1 MIAVILFRYSP
12 LHNLKI
18 NKIHCHWLN
27 QRLFIRNL
35 SFFSIKYERDMHVYA
50 YIYIY
55 TVEPEWDTI
64 ACLLQAKLTC
74 ACYRLC
80 NLHTSTCSTGC
91 RKTKTKILPAGVS
104 LYSTSNQ
111 TYATAFK
118 LRKRETELFA
128 STKEIQNNWNSRDFK
143 ERRHCDHATDGC
155 KIYTAIYDEP
165 CKIKNQLADDRN

>member
-12 LHNLKI
+12 LHNCLFET
-18 NKIHCHWLN
+18 CHFSASN
-27 QRLFIRNL
+27 MNATCMYIR
-35 SFFSIKYERDMHVYA
+35 
-50 YIYIY
+50 IYIY
-55 TVEPEWDTI
+55 TVEPERDTI

-104 LYSTSNQ
+104 LYSTSNL

-128 STKEIQNNWNSRDFK
+128 STKEIQNN
-143 ERRHCDHATDGC
+143 
-155 KIYTAIYDEP
+155 
-165 CKIKNQLADDRN
+165 

>member
-1 MIAVILFRYSP
+1 VIAVILFCYSP

-50 YIYIY
+50 YILYIY
-55 TVEPEWDTI
+55 TVEPERDTI
-64 ACLLQAKLTC
+64 ACLLQAKFTC

-80 NLHTSTCSTGC
+80 NLHTSTCSTDC

-104 LYSTSNQ
+104 LYSSLHQ
-111 TYATAFK
+111 TRHATAFK
-118 LRKRETELFA
+118 LCKRE
-128 STKEIQNNWNSRDFK
+128 N
-143 ERRHCDHATDGC
+143 
-155 KIYTAIYDEP
+155 
-165 CKIKNQLADDRN
+165 